1 MDGTVLIV
9 DDEKEV
15 REGLSAYLSKKG
27 CEVSTA
33 SDAEEALEK
42 LDELLPDLALVD
54 LKLPGKDGLE
64 LVREANR
71 VHAPTTFV
79 MISGYGNIQ
88 KAVKATRLGARDF
101 IEKPLDMDK
110 LDGVIE
116 DALGSDTAR
125 ESLRE
130 LHADGL
136 WMAVGDQ
143 HLVGISDSMKRI
155 YRQIELA
162 GKNDRAPVLVC
173 GESGT
178 GKELVSRAVFE
189 NSAGKDA
196 QFVDVNCA
204 ALSESLLEAEL
215 FGHEEGAFTGARER
229 SQGLFEAADGGAIF
243 LDEIAEMPPRIQS
256 KFLRVLEEG
265 TFKRVGGTENIE
277 VDCRVLASTNR
288 DLKKMVAQEEF
299 RRDLFY
305 RLNVFRIDIPPLRE
319 RTEDIIPLAYYLLNK
334 FSDTYEK
341 TLSDFSSEA
350 TQKLENYHWPGNARE
365 LRNVVERA
373 VIMGS
378 GQQVEADDLFFY
390 DCSSD
395 SYAGSEEGLRPQS
408 IESMEKKLILK
419 VLDENNWQKTK
430 SARIL
435 GINRTT
441 LWHKI
446 KEYDL
451 EEPEQQ
457 AARA

>member
-1 MDGTVLIV
+1 MNGTILVI
-9 DDEKEV
+9 DDDQNV
-15 REGLSAYLSKKG
+15 RESLRAYLSRKG
-27 CEVSTA
+27 YEVHEA
-33 SDAEEALEK
+33 AHAEEAREK

-54 LKLPGKDGLE
+54 LRLPGRNGLE
-64 LVREANR
+64 LVREASR
-71 VHAPTTFV
+71 AHAPTTFI
-79 MISGYGNIQ
+79 MISAYGDIQ
-88 KAVKATRLGARDF
+88 KAVKATQLGARDF
-101 IEKPLDMDK
+101 IEKPIDEDQLDA
-110 LDGVIE
+110 VVE
-116 DALGSDTAR
+116 EALGESEVRD
-125 ESLRE
+125 SLRE

-136 WMAVGDQ
+136 WMQVADQ
-143 HLVGISDSMKRI
+143 HLVGISDAMKRI

-162 GKNDRAPVLVC
+162 GKNDRAPVLIC

-178 GKELVSRAVFE
+178 GKELVARAVFE
-189 NSAGKDA
+189 NSADDDA
-196 QFVDVNCA
+196 AFVDVNCA

-229 SQGLFEAADGGAIF
+229 SEGLFEAADGGAIF

-319 RTEDIIPLAYYLLNK
+319 RQEDIVPLAYYMLNR

-341 TLSDFSSEA
+341 PLSDFSSEA
-350 TQKLENYHWPGNARE
+350 VQRLESYHWPGNARE
-365 LRNVVERA
+365 MRNVVERA

-378 GQQVEADDLFFY
+378 GQTVKAENLFFY
-390 DCSSD
+390 DCSGEPTSGSD
-395 SYAGSEEGLRPQS
+395 EQLRPQS
-408 IESMEKKLILK
+408 IESMEKKLIRK
-419 VLDENNWQKTK
+419 VLEENNWQKTK

-446 KEYDL
+446 KEYGL